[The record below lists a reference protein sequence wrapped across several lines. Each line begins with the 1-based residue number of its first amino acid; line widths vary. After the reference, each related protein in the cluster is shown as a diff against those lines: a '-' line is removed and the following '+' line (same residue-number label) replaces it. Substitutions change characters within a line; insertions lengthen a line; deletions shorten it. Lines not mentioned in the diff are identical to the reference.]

1 EIRPGRFVRYP
12 PAGRHGP
19 GSGHQQGVDRAYG
32 RYDRFRLATRPG
44 RLLLVRAAQPRP
56 ESCDGRS
63 TQMRA
68 LKRILHIEDVPSIQ
82 IVTRIALERIGGFEV
97 LSCASAQAAL
107 AEVRAFAPDLILLDV
122 MLPQMDG
129 IELLRQLA
137 GLVDLQQTPVV
148 LLTGH
153 LERERLTELQ
163 QMGVREV
170 LQKPFDPLQLTAQLR
185 AIWEAEHE

>member
-1 EIRPGRFVRYP
+1 
-12 PAGRHGP
+12 
-19 GSGHQQGVDRAYG
+19 
-32 RYDRFRLATRPG
+32 
-44 RLLLVRAAQPRP
+44 
-56 ESCDGRS
+56 
-63 TQMRA
+63 MRA

-107 AEVRAFAPDLILLDV
+107 DEVRTFAPDLILLDV

-153 LERERLTELQ
+153 LERERLAELQ

>member
-1 EIRPGRFVRYP
+1 MTASLARILIIED
-12 PAGRHGP
+12 
-19 GSGHQQGVDRAYG
+19 DRT
-32 RYDRFRLATRPG
+32 L
-44 RLLLVRAAQPRP
+44 AAQLGELLRGQGYATLTSHLG
-56 ESCDGRS
+56 ESG
-63 TQMRA
+63 
-68 LKRILHIEDVPSIQ
+68 LN
-82 IVTRIALERIGGFEV
+82 IALNE
-97 LSCASAQAAL
+97 Q
-107 AEVRAFAPDLILLDV
+107 PDLLLLDV
-122 MLPQMDG
+122 MLPEIDG
-129 IELLRQLA
+129 VTLLRQLA

>member
-1 EIRPGRFVRYP
+1 
-12 PAGRHGP
+12 
-19 GSGHQQGVDRAYG
+19 
-32 RYDRFRLATRPG
+32 
-44 RLLLVRAAQPRP
+44 
-56 ESCDGRS
+56 
-63 TQMRA
+63 MRA

>member
-1 EIRPGRFVRYP
+1 
-12 PAGRHGP
+12 
-19 GSGHQQGVDRAYG
+19 
-32 RYDRFRLATRPG
+32 
-44 RLLLVRAAQPRP
+44 
-56 ESCDGRS
+56 
-63 TQMRA
+63 MRA

-137 GLVDLQQTPVV
+137 GLVDLRQTPVV

-153 LERERLTELQ
+153 LERERLAELQ

>member
-1 EIRPGRFVRYP
+1 
-12 PAGRHGP
+12 
-19 GSGHQQGVDRAYG
+19 
-32 RYDRFRLATRPG
+32 
-44 RLLLVRAAQPRP
+44 
-56 ESCDGRS
+56 
-63 TQMRA
+63 MRA

-107 AEVRAFAPDLILLDV
+107 AEVRAFAPDLIVLDV

-163 QMGVREV
+163 QMGVRDV

>member
-1 EIRPGRFVRYP
+1 
-12 PAGRHGP
+12 
-19 GSGHQQGVDRAYG
+19 
-32 RYDRFRLATRPG
+32 
-44 RLLLVRAAQPRP
+44 
-56 ESCDGRS
+56 
-63 TQMRA
+63 MRA

-137 GLVDLQQTPVV
+137 GLVDLQQTSVV

>member
-1 EIRPGRFVRYP
+1 
-12 PAGRHGP
+12 
-19 GSGHQQGVDRAYG
+19 
-32 RYDRFRLATRPG
+32 
-44 RLLLVRAAQPRP
+44 
-56 ESCDGRS
+56 
-63 TQMRA
+63 MRA

-107 AEVRAFAPDLILLDV
+107 DEVRAFAPDLILLDV

-153 LERERLTELQ
+153 LERERLAELQ

-170 LQKPFDPLQLTAQLR
+170 LRKPFDPLQLTAQLR